1 MTRNIG
7 LDIAPPEK
15 ECEDKKCP
23 YHSNL
28 SVRGRVTIGTVVS
41 KGMVNSVVVRREF
54 KTFNSKYER
63 NIKSVSSYHVH
74 LPPCIDVKNG
84 DRVLFTECRKL
95 SKTIS
100 HVVVGRLDQ

>member
-15 ECEDKKCP
+15 QCEDKKCP

-28 SVRGRVTIGTVVS
+28 SVRGRVIIGTVVS

-54 KTFNSKYER
+54 KKFNSKYER
-63 NIKSVSSYHVH
+63 NIKSISSYHVH
-74 LPPCIDVKNG
+74 LPPCIEVKNG

-95 SKTIS
+95 AKTIS

>member
-41 KGMVNSVVVRREF
+41 TGMVNSVVVRREF
-54 KTFNSKYER
+54 KKFNSKYER
-63 NIKSVSSYHVH
+63 YIKHVSKYHVH
-74 LPPCIDVKNG
+74 LPECIPAKIG
-84 DRVLFTECRKL
+84 DRLLFTECRKL
-95 SKTIS
+95 SKTVS